1 MKNFILGS
9 AITLLLSYCIG
20 STILIVKGC
29 GIRV

>member
-9 AITLLLSYCIG
+9 TITLLLSYCIG

-29 GIRV
+29 GVRV

>member
-9 AITLLLSYCIG
+9 AITLLISYCIG